1 MGLVAAG
8 VAYDMYSG
16 LSFRGAPRTSKTLH
30 PRRENRCSCDSALS
44 SGRFPVAVSS
54 PKELQH
60 SCALP
65 FKTASICEHLRAFC
79 TAYFRTPQHVRGE
92 VHVEHY

>member
-30 PRRENRCSCDSALS
+30 LTPRKSMLMRLS
-44 SGRFPVAVSS
+44 SELGKVSS
-54 PKELQH
+54 LRFFAKGI
-60 SCALP
+60 AT
-65 FKTASICEHLRAFC
+65 FMRTAI
-79 TAYFRTPQHVRGE
+79 
-92 VHVEHY
+92 